1 MNMVHGGDIYRNSV
15 TLDFSVNV
23 NPLGMPE
30 GVKQAL
36 LEAIEVCNQYPDIRQ
51 QELKTEVGKLHEVL
65 PEHILF
71 GNGASELFM
80 AIVHTLKPKKTVIPI
95 PSFYGYEHAAKACES
110 EICYYEMQHLASEEE
125 VFGMEEELFQNLD
138 ESVDVLFLA
147 NPNNPVGGIVPEEWM
162 ERLFLHCRKQ
172 GIYVILDECFADFC
186 GQEVSLLTRYVE
198 FPNVIWVRAFTKIF
212 SIPGVRIG
220 YLINGD
226 EKLLQCIER
235 QLPEWNLSIFA
246 QKAGVACAR
255 EKDFINKT
263 REYVEAEG
271 HFLAQELERMGLQV
285 YPYVANFLMVYTEA
299 PLYERLLE
307 KGILIRDCSNFRG
320 LSKGYYRIAIKIREE
335 NQQLLT
341 RIGEIL

>member
-36 LEAIEVCNQYPDIRQ
+36 LESIEVCNQYPDIRQ

-80 AIVHTLKPKKTVIPI
+80 AIVHALQPKKTVIPI
-95 PSFYGYEHAAKACES
+95 PSFYGYEYVAKACES
-110 EICYYEMQHLASEEE
+110 EIFYYKVQHSISDEKI
-125 VFGMEEELFQNLD
+125 FGIGEELFQCLD

-147 NPNNPVGGIVPEEWM
+147 NPNNPVGGTVTKALM
-162 ERLFLHCRKQ
+162 ERLFTHCLKKS
-172 GIYVILDECFADFC
+172 IYVILDECFADFC
-186 GQEVSLLTRYVE
+186 GQEASLLTRYVE

-226 EKLLQCIER
+226 EKLLKRIER
-235 QLPEWNLSIFA
+235 QLPEWNLSTFA
-246 QKAGVACAR
+246 QKAGIACAR
-255 EKDFINKT
+255 EKDFIKQT
-263 REYVEAEG
+263 RKHIETEG
-271 HFLAQELERMGLQV
+271 EFLTQELERMGLLV
-285 YPYVANFLMVYTEA
+285 YPYAANFLMVYTEV

-320 LSKGYYRIAIKIREE
+320 LSKGYYRIAIKTREE

>member
-1 MNMVHGGDIYRNSV
+1 M
-15 TLDFSVNV
+15 
-23 NPLGMPE
+23 E
-30 GVKQAL
+30 GCA
-36 LEAIEVCNQYPDIRQ
+36 
-51 QELKTEVGKLHEVL
+51 
-65 PEHILF
+65 
-71 GNGASELFM
+71 
-80 AIVHTLKPKKTVIPI
+80 VI
-95 PSFYGYEHAAKACES
+95 
-110 EICYYEMQHLASEEE
+110 
-125 VFGMEEELFQNLD
+125 
-138 ESVDVLFLA
+138 
-147 NPNNPVGGIVPEEWM
+147 
-162 ERLFLHCRKQ
+162 CRKNA
-172 GIYVILDECFADFC
+172 GGKYDLIAEFC
-186 GQEVSLLTRYVE
+186 GQEASLLTRYVE

-235 QLPEWNLSIFA
+235 QLSEWKLSTFA
-246 QKAGVACAR
+246 QKAGVVCAG

-285 YPYVANFLMVYTEA
+285 YPYVANFLLVYTEV

-320 LSKGYYRIAIKIREE
+320 LSKGYYRIAIKTREE